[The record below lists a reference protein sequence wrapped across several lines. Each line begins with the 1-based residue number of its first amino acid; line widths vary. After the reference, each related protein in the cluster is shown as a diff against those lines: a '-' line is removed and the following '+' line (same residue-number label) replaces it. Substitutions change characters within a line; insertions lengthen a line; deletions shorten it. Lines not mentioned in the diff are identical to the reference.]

1 MEAVEVSQYY
11 FFFKLAVETKIS
23 KPQDFRTTLKEI
35 LACIFLSARP
45 KSLVTLHYE
54 IPCRTG
60 GGGKLVAAALATE
73 LEPAAP
79 PVTC

>member
-1 MEAVEVSQYY
+1 MALFHEHIGP
-11 FFFKLAVETKIS
+11 KIS
-23 KPQDFRTTLKEI
+23 VKIKIYI
-35 LACIFLSARP
+35 LTRVELLC
-45 KSLVTLHYE
+45 SLCYE

-60 GGGKLVAAALATE
+60 GGGKLVAAALATG

>member
-1 MEAVEVSQYY
+1 MI
-11 FFFKLAVETKIS
+11 ETQMALPHKHVGSKIS
-23 KPQDFRTTLKEI
+23 AKIKRYLLTRATL
-35 LACIFLSARP
+35 LC
-45 KSLVTLHYE
+45 SLCYE

-60 GGGKLVAAALATE
+60 GGGKLVAAALATG

>member
-1 MEAVEVSQYY
+1 MRLSHEHVGSQ
-11 FFFKLAVETKIS
+11 KIEEI
-23 KPQDFRTTLKEI
+23 KIYTLTRAE
-35 LACIFLSARP
+35 LLC
-45 KSLVTLHYE
+45 SLRYK

-60 GGGKLVAAALATE
+60 GGGKLVAAALATG